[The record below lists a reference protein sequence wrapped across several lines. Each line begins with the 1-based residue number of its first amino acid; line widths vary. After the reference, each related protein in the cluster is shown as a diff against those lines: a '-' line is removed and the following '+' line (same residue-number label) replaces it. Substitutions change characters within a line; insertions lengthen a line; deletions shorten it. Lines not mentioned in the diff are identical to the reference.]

1 MKNFITRALT
11 GILFVAV
18 IVFSIVYNPLSFGLL
33 FFIISILTITE
44 FCHLMNQREDI
55 CLNSIITP
63 MAGGYLF
70 LAFFMYSWGVL
81 DGAVFIPYLLSLLYL
96 LIAELYLK
104 HPNPLANW
112 ALTMFSQLYIA
123 LPFALLCVLGIE
135 QVPAGDLAHPNSF
148 VPIYVWLYPLSVF
161 VFIWASDTGA
171 YLVGSLLHNV
181 FPAKLFPRISPK
193 KSWVGSIGGGVI
205 AVLLAVLIWWC
216 TRTMG
221 ILGTQSD
228 MEIYEWIGFALVVTV
243 FGTWGDLVE
252 SLMKRHLG
260 IKDSGSILPGH
271 GGMLDRFDSTLL
283 AVPASVI
290 YLYAIQM
297 LH

>member
-11 GILFVAV
+11 GIIFVAV
-18 IVFSIVYNPLSFGLL
+18 IVGCIIWNELSFGLL
-33 FFIISILTITE
+33 FFIISVLSITE
-44 FCHLMNQREDI
+44 FCHLMNQREEI
-55 CLNSIITP
+55 SLNTAITA
-63 MAGGYLF
+63 MTGGYLF
-70 LAFFMYSWGVL
+70 LAFFMYSCGL
-81 DGAVFIPYLLSLLYL
+81 MDGAVFMPYLLSVLYL
-96 LIAELYLK
+96 LISELYLK

-123 LPFALLCVLGIE
+123 LPFALLCTLSIE
-135 QVPAGDLAHPNSF
+135 QVPSLSSPNATEHVYS
-148 VPIYVWLYPLSVF
+148 WLYPLSVF
-161 VFIWASDTGA
+161 IFIWASDTGA

-205 AVLLAVLIWWC
+205 AMLLAVLIWWC
-216 TRTMG
+216 CESYPQLNIQCNLTM
-221 ILGTQSD
+221 L
-228 MEIYEWIGFALVVTV
+228 EWMGFALVVTV

-260 IKDSGSILPGH
+260 IKDSGNILPGH

-283 AVPASVI
+283 AVPASLI
-290 YLYAIQM
+290 YLYTVQM
-297 LH
+297 I